1 MVKKSFFVEA
11 TQNFLPLSKRIWSLL
26 TKMHCCTFR
35 ELYSCCCYRE
45 INAIRACWNSQLK
58 HDSAES
64 PGPGEAQL
72 QGKVCLGSLFCLSPA
87 GSSLQKFRAGCSCRD
102 YADTV
107 WMAALRGTIHLQ
119 ACLNAEV
126 KGWLCGKC
134 GEQAAFPSHLAL
146 SQGVYWT
153 GLYAAS
159 AVISR
164 ALMWFSVGQSC
175 SLLWY
180 ESQTSLGA
188 QKESYSNSLC
198 VSEAAK
204 LCCLWADE
212 ELFYHGGCCQPG
224 EISLCISTSLLP
236 AGLFHSRIILVM
248 VFQIEVLPICS
259 SELLCC
265 SISTAFNKICHVL
278 GGVSFLLFP
287 V

>member
-11 TQNFLPLSKRIWSLL
+11 TQNFLSLSKRIWSLL

-134 GEQAAFPSHLAL
+134 REQAVFPSHLAL

-164 ALMWFSVGQSC
+164 ALMWFSVGQSEQ
-175 SLLWY
+175 LIHDMNHRPVW
-180 ESQTSLGA
+180 EPRRNPTA
-188 QKESYSNSLC
+188 IAC
-198 VSEAAK
+198 VSVRQLSSAVYGQMRNCSTTVDVVSQVKSVCAS
-204 LCCLWADE
+204 APA
-212 ELFYHGGCCQPG
+212 CCQLG
-224 EISLCISTSLLP
+224 FST
-236 AGLFHSRIILVM
+236 
-248 VFQIEVLPICS
+248 
-259 SELLCC
+259 
-265 SISTAFNKICHVL
+265 L
-278 GGVSFLLFP
+278 G
-287 V
+287 